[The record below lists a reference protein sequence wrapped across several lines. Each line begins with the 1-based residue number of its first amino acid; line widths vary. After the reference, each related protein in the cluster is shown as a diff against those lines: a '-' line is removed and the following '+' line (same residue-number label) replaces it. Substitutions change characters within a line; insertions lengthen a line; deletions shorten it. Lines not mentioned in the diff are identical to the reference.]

1 MKKRKRIGC
10 ITCVIWLILYLCAC
24 SQSSDIYLE
33 EYESYISETEQL
45 VMQESSEEVQH
56 KEKELCYVY
65 ICGAVAKPGV
75 YALQEGSRIYEVVE
89 MAGGLSEDADA
100 MSVNQAEQ
108 VTDGMMI
115 RIYTLSERADI
126 DAVKEDEADGRIDI
140 NTAGLSELM
149 SLPGIGSAKAE
160 AILSYRKENGP
171 FSGVEEL
178 MNVPGIKEGIFQQ
191 MQEHIKVNK

>member
-1 MKKRKRIGC
+1 MKKRNRIGY
-10 ITCVIWLILYLCAC
+10 ITGMIWLVLYLCAC
-24 SQSSDIYLE
+24 GQNSDIYLE
-33 EYESYISETEQL
+33 EYESHIPETEQII
-45 VMQESSEEVQH
+45 MQESPEEIQH
-56 KEKELCYVY
+56 EEKELCYVY

-75 YALQEGSRIYEVVE
+75 YALQEGSRIYEAVE
-89 MAGGLSEDADA
+89 MAGGLSQDADE

-126 DAVKEDEADGRIDI
+126 DAAEEDKADGRIDI

-160 AILSYRKENGP
+160 AILTYRKENGP
-171 FSGVEEL
+171 FSGIEEL
-178 MNVPGIKEGIFQQ
+178 MSVPGIKEGIFQQ